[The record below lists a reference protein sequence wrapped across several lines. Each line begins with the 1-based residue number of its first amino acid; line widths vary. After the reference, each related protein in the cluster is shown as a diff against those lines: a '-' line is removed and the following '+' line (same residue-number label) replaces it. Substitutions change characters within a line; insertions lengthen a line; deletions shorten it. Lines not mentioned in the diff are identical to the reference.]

1 MTKFKTLLAKIL
13 RVKNTIVEDLT
24 FEEDPVTHQ
33 PIAYM
38 DVRPYKRFSH
48 ICPHCGRK
56 CSGYDHS
63 TDEPRKWRHTDIGSN
78 MLFLRYAPPRIYC
91 PEHKVVTAAVPWA
104 DHDCWFTRDFDDS
117 AAWFS
122 QQMSKSAVSKYLQI
136 DWATVGRCI
145 SRVKNRL
152 DKNPLSRF
160 DNLRSI
166 AVDETSIRKGHVYI
180 TVVINNETGK
190 VIWIGERHGKETFMK
205 FLNELTAEQREGIHF
220 VAGDGARWIDDCIKE
235 KLPNCTRCV
244 EGFHVVQW
252 ANEALDEQRRET
264 WRELQECAKEL
275 EKSSENQEKSPEQEE
290 SAKET
295 RKMAKTVKGSQ
306 YTLGKAPENLT
317 DNQRARLEFIEK
329 THPRLFRA
337 YVLKEHL
344 RYILKMVDV
353 QLAEAELKIWY
364 WRASHSRLE
373 PMKKLAKKIKRHRDN
388 ILNTIQ
394 FGLSSAK
401 SESANNAIKLIL
413 RKAYGFRNMENM
425 KDMIMLCCSNLE
437 VQLPGRAPNP

>member
-244 EGFHVVQW
+244 DGFHVVQW

-353 QLAEAELKIWY
+353 QLGEAELKIWY
-364 WRASHSRLE
+364 CAPRIHA
-373 PMKKLAKKIKRHRDN
+373 
-388 ILNTIQ
+388 LN
-394 FGLSSAK
+394 
-401 SESANNAIKLIL
+401 
-413 RKAYGFRNMENM
+413 
-425 KDMIMLCCSNLE
+425 
-437 VQLPGRAPNP
+437 P